1 MRTNDEDLKISVNE
15 YGVMLENASEASQVS
30 WNNIAY
36 INYIK
41 VQDNVPES
49 SPNVPQS
56 EPAKTNKKPVN
67 FRDL

>member
-1 MRTNDEDLKISVNE
+1 
-15 YGVMLENASEASQVS
+15 MLENASEASQVS